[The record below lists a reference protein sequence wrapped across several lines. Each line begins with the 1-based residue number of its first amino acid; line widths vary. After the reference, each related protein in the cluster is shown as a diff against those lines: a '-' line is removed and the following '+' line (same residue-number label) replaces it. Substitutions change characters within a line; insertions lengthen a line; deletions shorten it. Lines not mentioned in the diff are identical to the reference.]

1 MEIEK
6 LKKTANKLMW
16 FGLLSQWI
24 LLFSLFRG
32 GLEWELVWDSFYWY
46 SHF

>member
-24 LLFSLFRG
+24 LLFSPISRRIG
-32 GLEWELVWDSFYWY
+32 MGVGMGLLLLV